1 LKQCRTGIKAISAQ
15 YRKGVNMAI
24 TKRPDAR
31 KAAAIDQFIGSA
43 PDSAAPDQSTGT
55 IPARTQVR
63 QKKETISLGITPTL
77 LARVDAVAARLGISR
92 AAAIA
97 MAVSRF
103 VQGE

>member
-1 LKQCRTGIKAISAQ
+1 
-15 YRKGVNMAI
+15 MAI

-31 KAAAIDQFIGSA
+31 KAAAIDQFIGGA
-43 PDSAAPDQSTGT
+43 PDSAAPDQSPGT
-55 IPARTQVR
+55 MQARTQVR
-63 QKKETISLGITPTL
+63 QKKETISLGIAPTL